1 MVQPRGRPRGKRRAS
16 HTETVAPR
24 ASPAGNLEVEGSGDG
39 NEATQKRVRS
49 WTAQP
54 SQLPLPLQDM
64 YVNIIN
70 EPLPLGLRL
79 KKSPSFVDLICMRL
93 SKENSTKEISSKEIS
108 TKENSTKE
116 ISTKGRSAMK
126 DIVSKPPLKK
136 DVVKASNFPAN
147 FLKIGNWEYTSQYEG
162 DLVAKCYYAKHKL
175 VWEVLNDGLKSKIEL
190 QWLDITAI
198 KATCPEEGDGT
209 LELMVSSCD
218 LFYCLFVYLSI
229 IIASNEFPIFLK
241 LSRPPIFFQET
252 DPQPRKHTLWLAAP
266 DFTCGQAIMCR
277 RHVLRCSSSV
287 LSRNFEKL
295 IQCDERLNELSRQPI
310 IMSDSPFI
318 GNISSIFGNPNES
331 SGPSSMFA
339 HHVLPCDTS
348 PVFQRD
354 GVKHHQPL
362 NLGAAAS
369 DVQAKTVAQEQRN
382 LNLCN
387 HASPEVPKEF
397 QKIAES
403 LLSDTHAPPSA
414 DEKYLLARVD
424 SLSNLIEKGAAPSTV
439 SVPERNDTI
448 AAGGVGHDAFA
459 EELGFCFEDEEQ
471 WAPVGRTVDGGAGP
485 PAISRKESVA
495 GLFENLHRRIPSMSE
510 LFDIA
515 ED

>member
-1 MVQPRGRPRGKRRAS
+1 MVQPRGRPRMKRRAS

-24 ASPAGNLEVEGSGDG
+24 ASPAGALEGEGLGDG
-39 NEATQKRVRS
+39 NDDTQKRVR
-49 WTAQP
+49 TAQP
-54 SQLPLPLQDM
+54 SQLPLPLQRHDVLQDM
-64 YVNIIN
+64 YVNIMN

-79 KKSPSFVDLICMRL
+79 KKSPSFVDLICTCL
-93 SKENSTKEISSKEIS
+93 SKEYS
-108 TKENSTKE
+108 TKENSAKE
-116 ISTKGRSAMK
+116 NSTVGRSAVK

-209 LELMVSSCD
+209 LELM
-218 LFYCLFVYLSI
+218 
-229 IIASNEFPIFLK
+229 

-295 IQCDERLNELSRQPI
+295 IQCDERLNELSQQPT

-318 GNISSIFGNPNES
+318 GTISSIFGNQNES
-331 SGPSSMFA
+331 DGPSSMFT
-339 HHVLPCDTS
+339 HYVS
-348 PVFQRD
+348 PYDASSSVVQRN
-354 GVKHHQPL
+354 GVKHHQLL

-369 DVQAKTVAQEQRN
+369 DIQAKIVAQEQRN

-387 HASPEVPKEF
+387 RASPKVPKEF
-397 QKIAES
+397 QEIAES
-403 LLSDTHAPPSA
+403 LLSDTQAPPSA
-414 DEKYLLARVD
+414 DERYLLARVD
-424 SLSNLIEKGAAPSTV
+424 SLSNLLEKGTVPSTV

-448 AAGGVGHDAFA
+448 AAGEVGHDAFA

-471 WAPVGRTVDGGAGP
+471 WAPAGRTVDGGAGP
-485 PAISRKESVA
+485 PAISRKESMAA
-495 GLFENLHRRIPSMSE
+495 GLFENLPRIPSMSE

>member
-1 MVQPRGRPRGKRRAS
+1 MVQPRGRPRRKRRAS

-24 ASPAGNLEVEGSGDG
+24 ASPAGALEEEGLGDG

-54 SQLPLPLQDM
+54 SQLPLPLQEFGTTKPPPLLLPPLQDM

-79 KKSPSFVDLICMRL
+79 KKSPSFVDLICMCL
-93 SKENSTKEISSKEIS
+93 SKENSTKENSTKEIS

-175 VWEVLNDGLKSKIEL
+175 VWEVLNDGLKSKIEV

-209 LELMVSSCD
+209 LELM
-218 LFYCLFVYLSI
+218 
-229 IIASNEFPIFLK
+229 

-362 NLGAAAS
+362 NLGATAS
-369 DVQAKTVAQEQRN
+369 DVQAKIVAQEQRN

-397 QKIAES
+397 QEIAES

-439 SVPERNDTI
+439 SVPERNYTI
-448 AAGGVGHDAFA
+448 AAGEVGHDAFA

-471 WAPVGRTVDGGAGP
+471 WAPAGRTVDGGAGP

-495 GLFENLHRRIPSMSE
+495 GLFENIHRRIPSMSE

>member
-1 MVQPRGRPRGKRRAS
+1 MVQPRGRPRRKRHAS
-16 HTETVAPR
+16 HTAAAVAPS
-24 ASPAGNLEVEGSGDG
+24 ASPAGNLEEEGLLGDG
-39 NEATQKRVRS
+39 NEATQKRVR
-49 WTAQP
+49 TAQP

-64 YVNIIN
+64 FNIIN

-79 KKSPSFVDLICMRL
+79 KKSPSFVDLICTCL
-93 SKENSTKEISSKEIS
+93 SKKNSTKENSTEEI
-108 TKENSTKE
+108 STKE

-175 VWEVLNDGLKSKIEL
+175 VWEVLNNGLKSKIEV
-190 QWLDITAI
+190 QWLDITAL

-209 LELMVSSCD
+209 LELM
-218 LFYCLFVYLSI
+218 
-229 IIASNEFPIFLK
+229 
-241 LSRPPIFFQET
+241 LSRPPMFFQET
-252 DPQPRKHTLWLAAP
+252 HPQPRKHTLWLAAP

-318 GNISSIFGNPNES
+318 GSISSIFGNPNES
-331 SGPSSMFA
+331 AGPSSMFA
-339 HHVLPCDTS
+339 HHVS
-348 PVFQRD
+348 PYDASSVVQRD

-362 NLGAAAS
+362 NIGATAS
-369 DVQAKTVAQEQRN
+369 DVQAKIVVQEQRN

-397 QKIAES
+397 QEIAES
-403 LLSDTHAPPSA
+403 LLSDTHALPSA

-424 SLSNLIEKGAAPSTV
+424 SFSNLIEKGAAPSTV

-448 AAGGVGHDAFA
+448 AAGEVGYDAFA

-471 WAPVGRTVDGGAGP
+471 WAPAGRTVDGGAGP
-485 PAISRKESVA
+485 PAISRKESVP
-495 GLFENLHRRIPSMSE
+495 GLFENLYRRIPSMSE

>member
-1 MVQPRGRPRGKRRAS
+1 MAATMLGEDVPECDGEDGVATRLRVVLRGRSKHTGVLSHGLDSGFRDVGMVQPRGRPRRKRRAS

-24 ASPAGNLEVEGSGDG
+24 ASPAGALEEEGLGDG

-54 SQLPLPLQDM
+54 SQLPLPLQEFGTTKPPPLLLPPLQDM

-79 KKSPSFVDLICMRL
+79 KKSPSFVDLICMCL
-93 SKENSTKEISSKEIS
+93 SKENSTKENSTKEIS

-175 VWEVLNDGLKSKIEL
+175 VWEVLNDGLKSKIEV

-209 LELMVSSCD
+209 LELMEACFALLFDVPKGWGEASS
-218 LFYCLFVYLSI
+218 
-229 IIASNEFPIFLK
+229 
-241 LSRPPIFFQET
+241 
-252 DPQPRKHTLWLAAP
+252 
-266 DFTCGQAIMCR
+266 AI
-277 RHVLRCSSSV
+277 
-287 LSRNFEKL
+287 
-295 IQCDERLNELSRQPI
+295 ELSK
-310 IMSDSPFI
+310 PF
-318 GNISSIFGNPNES
+318 
-331 SGPSSMFA
+331 SGA
-339 HHVLPCDTS
+339 T
-348 PVFQRD
+348 
-354 GVKHHQPL
+354 
-362 NLGAAAS
+362 AS
-369 DVQAKTVAQEQRN
+369 DVQAKIVAQEQRN

-397 QKIAES
+397 QEIAES

-439 SVPERNDTI
+439 SVPERNYTI
-448 AAGGVGHDAFA
+448 AAGEVGHDAFA

-471 WAPVGRTVDGGAGP
+471 WAPAGRTVDGGAGP

-495 GLFENLHRRIPSMSE
+495 GLFENIHRRIPSMSE